1 MTNNLRSNELLI
13 FGNNV
18 KNYRLLKGLT
28 QEQLAE
34 SISISAVQ
42 LGRIES
48 GKNACGIQIVL
59 KLCEALFVTPN
70 DLFYGIN
77 SIPSSDN
84 CNAFL
89 NAFCNKNNIKNKE
102 INYLLKYILNY
113 FNR

>member
-34 SISISAVQ
+34 LISISAVQ

-77 SIPSSDN
+77 SIPSSDD
-84 CNAFL
+84 CNAF
-89 NAFCNKNNIKNKE
+89 
-102 INYLLKYILNY
+102 
-113 FNR
+113 